1 MKFRIAS
8 VAFLLSSLSIAIA
21 WLTPQPVFIRLVSQ
35 LRKLSPA
42 GSPQSELLGHF
53 RALLPLYFALNLLLL
68 TILCYFVLYLMV
80 GRPLRRTEDAIEQMG
95 RLELELP
102 GQSHGGPLL
111 ARVQAALKRMAEALQ
126 REQATTR
133 RHLAEL
139 TSANERLKLAQT
151 ELVSAARLATVGELA
166 AGVAHEIG
174 NPLAGILGYLSI
186 AKGKGGQN
194 PQLRECLESIDSEVH
209 RIDRIVRGLLDLG
222 RPPQGIPGPVDVTQ
236 LVETCVRLV
245 SAGPDFRQVEV
256 QLLLEP
262 GTIGRAES
270 GPLSQVL
277 INLLLNA
284 AQAIH
289 GAGSVVVRSSRSG
302 PWVLVQ
308 VEDSGSGIAPA
319 VLPRLFEPFF
329 STKGTK
335 GSGLGLAVSLH
346 LVSAMG
352 GQLTADNLP
361 RGGARF
367 TVSLPAA

>member
-1 MKFRIAS
+1 MCISMCWCPMGFLSRPKKVRPPSSTSCSHLRMRMWPICCPGLPAAS
-8 VAFLLSSLSIAIA
+8 RACWSAADVWPPRRLIRAFL
-21 WLTPQPVFIRLVSQ
+21 
-35 LRKLSPA
+35 SP
-42 GSPQSELLGHF
+42 
-53 RALLPLYFALNLLLL
+53 
-68 TILCYFVLYLMV
+68 IDLMV
-80 GRPLRRTEDAIEQMG
+80 GRPLRRTEDAIAQLG
-95 RLELELP
+95 RLELEIPL
-102 GQSHGGPLL
+102 QTHGGPLL
-111 ARVQAALKRMAEALQ
+111 ARVQAALRRMAEAVH
-126 REQATTR
+126 REQATTH
-133 RHLAEL
+133 RHLSEL

-186 AKGKGGQN
+186 ARNKSG

-222 RPPQGIPGPVDVTQ
+222 RPPQGSPGPVDVTQ

-262 GTIGRAES
+262 GTIGRAEP

-289 GAGSVVVRSSRSG
+289 GAGIVVVRSSRSG
-302 PWVLVQ
+302 SWVLLE
-308 VEDSGSGIAPA
+308 VEDSGSGIPPA

-335 GSGLGLAVSLH
+335 GCGLGLAVSLH
-346 LVSAMG
+346 LVSSMG

-361 RGGARF
+361 KGGARF
-367 TVSLPAA
+367 TLSLPAA

>member
-1 MKFRIAS
+1 MKLRIAS
-8 VAFLLSSLSIAIA
+8 IAFLFGSVSTGLT
-21 WLTPQPVFIRLVSQ
+21 WLTLQPVIVRMMNTISRLA
-35 LRKLSPA
+35 P
-42 GSPQSELLGHF
+42 GSVEAEGVELTRGFLPF
-53 RALLPLYFALNLLLL
+53 YLALDMLLVTIICSVVLNL
-68 TILCYFVLYLMV
+68 VV
-80 GRPLRRTEDAIEQMG
+80 ARPLRRMEQSIDQLG
-95 RLELELP
+95 RLEMEIP
-102 GQSHGGPLL
+102 FFSDAGPLVS
-111 ARVQAALKRMAEALQ
+111 RVQAALHRMAEALRQ
-126 REQATTR
+126 QQAITR
-133 RHLAEL
+133 QQLSEL
-139 TSANERLKLAQT
+139 TAANERLTRAQT

-186 AKGKGGQN
+186 AKGKGGQT

-262 GTIGRAES
+262 GTIGRAEP

-289 GAGSVVVRSSRSG
+289 GAGNVVVRSSRSG

-308 VEDSGSGIAPA
+308 VEDSGSGIAPG

-329 STKGTK
+329 STKGIK
-335 GSGLGLAVSLH
+335 GCGLGLAVSLH

-361 RGGARF
+361 KGGARF